1 MAASQSFPTDH
12 VVPGG
17 GAAFPDTPRPL
28 TRVEPVQRL
37 SPAEEARTLV
47 ANSTVA
53 TLATLSS
60 DGHPWGSLVTYG
72 SLRDGSPVL
81 CVSVLAEHGRNL
93 IDDPRAS
100 LVITTTSRPE
110 DPLAAGRVTLA
121 GRATR
126 PAGDLEH
133 EARDAHIKAHPAA
146 AVYAGYGDFSIWV
159 LEVQRVRWVGG
170 YGRMDSADADS
181 YHAAEADP
189 VAPHGRLRDRPPQRR
204 PRRCA
209 AGHGAGRWRASRT
222 PLAQAARRPT
232 ATASTSASTRRA
244 GGPPRG
250 SGSPRPS
257 PRRTGC
263 ARRPSSSRAALAP
276 PPARR
281 LSSAAQR
288 HPDRAPRGG
297 RPYFARSSHRSRNGL
312 REP

>member
-17 GAAFPDTPRPL
+17 GNAFPDTPRPL

-93 IDDPRAS
+93 IEDPRAS

-133 EARDAHIKAHPAA
+133 EARDAHVKAHPAA

-189 VAPHGRLRDRPPQRR
+189 VAPQ
-204 PRRCA
+204 A
-209 AGHGAGRWRASRT
+209 AYAIAHLNADHDDALLVMAQAVGGFPDATRASCTAADRYGLELSVDT
-222 PLAQAARRPT
+222 PRGRSSTRVGFAEPVAAPDGLRSATVELARR
-232 ATASTSASTRRA
+232 A
-244 GGPPRG
+244 
-250 SGSPRPS
+250 
-257 PRRTGC
+257 
-263 ARRPSSSRAALAP
+263 RAAASA
-276 PPARR
+276 PAR
-281 LSSAAQR
+281 
-288 HPDRAPRGG
+288 
-297 RPYFARSSHRSRNGL
+297 
-312 REP
+312 